1 MLYFST
7 FILFFFFPLFLFL
20 FSFLGGEGRGRNLHG
35 IISNVFTAMSYD
47 LIPFLSLNYLFTA
60 YIHTASSHL
69 LLPFLPPEPRSPTI
83 VSELYPA
90 TLVYSQHQHSLI
102 HHINLHPPQN
112 GFHIDLRGPPSHRL
126 RLRRRNGKHQGYF
139 RRGTHGRHVSTNPRH
154 QSQHLNLLPQDP
166 TFLSVT

>member
-1 MLYFST
+1 LEFHVACFTFPLSSSFS
-7 FILFFFFPLFLFL
+7 FSFSFFFFSLFFG
-20 FSFLGGEGRGRNLHG
+20 GGEGKRGRNLHG

-69 LLPFLPPEPRSPTI
+69 PLPFLPPEPRSPTI

-90 TLVYSQHQHSLI
+90 TIVYSQHQHSLI
-102 HHINLHPPQN
+102 HHINLHPPPN
-112 GFHIDLRGPPSHRL
+112 GFHIVLRGPPGHSL

-154 QSQHLNLLPQDP
+154 
-166 TFLSVT
+166 